1 MRFGQLVAGVAL
13 ASVSVLAASQE
24 PKKSDN
30 DNKSITVTGCLE
42 GSYLRVHESDS
53 TGSYVERYRLHAS
66 KQLMKEMLSKH
77 DNHVLVVTGHVT
89 DVPGTEHAGHTTNIG
104 KKTSVYVGAKD
115 VPVASKGETPTI
127 DVASYT
133 EQEQSCPGKL

>member
-1 MRFGQLVAGVAL
+1 MRFGPLVAAVAL

-24 PKKSDN
+24 PRKSDN
-30 DNKSITVTGCLE
+30 DNKTITVTGCLD

-53 TGSYVERYRLHAS
+53 VGSYKESYRLHAS
-66 KQLMKEMLSKH
+66 KQLMKEMLSEHNKH
-77 DNHVLVVTGHVT
+77 LLVVTGRVT
-89 DVPGTEHAGHTTNIG
+89 DVAGTEHVGHTTNIG

-115 VPVASKGETPTI
+115 VPRTPNGLNTPTI

-133 EQEQSCPGKL
+133 ETEQSCPK